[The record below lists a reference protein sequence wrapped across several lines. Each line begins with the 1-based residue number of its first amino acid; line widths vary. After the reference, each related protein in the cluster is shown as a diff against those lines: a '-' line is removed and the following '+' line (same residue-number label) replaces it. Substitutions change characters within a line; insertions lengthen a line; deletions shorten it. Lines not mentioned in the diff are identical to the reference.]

1 MITPKPRPIDLY
13 KVFMEKINVGF
24 FCETPDRVIM
34 EANDG
39 GILLSRPFCSKAEGR
54 LIILIFGSRDTSP
67 RGRSQSFKNVTE
79 IIFDYSLR
87 K

>member
-1 MITPKPRPIDLY
+1 MITTKPRPIDLY

-39 GILLSRPFCSKAEGR
+39 GILLSRPFCSRAEGSA
-54 LIILIFGSRDTSP
+54 LIIPISGSRD
-67 RGRSQSFKNVTE
+67 
-79 IIFDYSLR
+79 
-87 K
+87 